1 MSVSETNIRIAQI
14 AILVN
19 SIAKDVMANE
29 DIEFFI
35 QYKAI
40 LREYKRELLRT
51 NTFGNA
57 ELIRKQAKVLR
68 MTRDSL
74 ALVAIG
80 KIYWQNRR

>member
-1 MSVSETNIRIAQI
+1 MSEGETNIRIAQI

-19 SIAKDVMANE
+19 AKDVMTNE
-29 DIEFFI
+29 DIEFFR

-40 LREYKRELLRT
+40 LREYKRELLRL
-51 NTFGNA
+51 NTFENA

-68 MTRDSL
+68 MIKDSL

-80 KIYWQNRR
+80 KIYWQNRG